1 MYFTIGQKI
10 IHPEYGEAIVRF
22 VGKER
27 VGLEFPDGQQALF
40 KKDDLNKS
48 PLDYDIAAAEGKTD
62 LPWPQS
68 TFIPDGEEEE
78 HYPGAHWQP
87 FVDDTGEILAKLPE
101 YLKSAREKNAL
112 GLLLKPERALPED
125 WTKGFAL
132 AWPSVQEGL
141 AIGIRIA
148 AGAHEIVSV
157 FPFTRGG
164 SQHQLTVKKVRV
176 WEDGLT
182 AQIDALFG
190 NAVLTF
196 FDTDFVANRGWYEA
210 GRSQE
215 FLLTGL
221 AYSARPAEIFEISIT
236 HSPDEIA
243 WFNQLPKTEGRELM
257 PEETLSLRGWG
268 FSCRSMMAIGM
279 NTVFAERFCR
289 LTHSPIFSGRT
300 VGAYVCEFCAIRRM
314 IWISKSVSLKESGKG
329 HSHRGLVTISRALS
343 GCRGF
348 CGARNQRTMTT
359 ADYGLGELS
368 FWQGGSVVDNPL

>member
-1 MYFTIGQKI
+1 MAFVIGRKI
-10 IHPEYGEAIVRF
+10 VHPEYGEAIVRF
-22 VGKER
+22 VGEER
-27 VGLEFPDGQQALF
+27 IGLEFPDGQQALF

-48 PLDYDIAAAEGKTD
+48 PLDYDMAAAEGKTD
-62 LPWPQS
+62 IPWPQS

-78 HYPGAHWQP
+78 HSPGAHWQP

-141 AIGIRIA
+141 AISIRIA
-148 AGAHEIVSV
+148 AGVHEIVSV

-210 GRSQE
+210 ECSQE

-221 AYSARPAEIFEISIT
+221 AYSARPAEIFEISVT
-236 HSPDEIA
+236 HSPDEVA
-243 WFNQLPKTEGRELM
+243 WFNQLLKSEEREPLQE
-257 PEETLSLRGWG
+257 EETLSLRGMAMLLPTDDGDWDEYSFRG
-268 FSCRSMMAIGM
+268 EVLQINPFSNFLGQNGWCVRVRVMRDMPDDLDL
-279 NTVFAERFCR
+279 E
-289 LTHSPIFSGRT
+289 
-300 VGAYVCEFCAIRRM
+300 IR
-314 IWISKSVSLKESGKG
+314 ITEKV
-329 HSHRGLVTISRALS
+329 
-343 GCRGF
+343 
-348 CGARNQRTMTT
+348 
-359 ADYGLGELS
+359 
-368 FWQGGSVVDNPL
+368 WQGTQPLRVGDDIEGTLWLQGFLWSTEPTDDDDG

>member
-1 MYFTIGQKI
+1 MAFVIGRKI
-10 IHPEYGEAIVRF
+10 VHPEYGEAIVRF

-27 VGLEFPDGQQALF
+27 IGLEFPDGQQALF
-40 KKDDLNKS
+40 KKDDLNKL
-48 PLDYDIAAAEGKTD
+48 PLDYDTAAAEGKTD

-68 TFIPDGEEEE
+68 TFIPDGEAEE
-78 HYPGAHWQP
+78 HYLGAHWQP

-221 AYSARPAEIFEISIT
+221 AYSARPAEFFEISIT

-257 PEETLSLRGWG
+257 PEETLSLRGTAILLPLNDGDRDEYSFRGEVLQADPFSDFLGQDGWRVRVRVLRDTPDDLDLEIRITERVWEGAQPPRVGDDIKGTLWLQG
-268 FSCRSMMAIGM
+268 FLWSTEPTDDDDG
-279 NTVFAERFCR
+279 
-289 LTHSPIFSGRT
+289 
-300 VGAYVCEFCAIRRM
+300 
-314 IWISKSVSLKESGKG
+314 
-329 HSHRGLVTISRALS
+329 
-343 GCRGF
+343 
-348 CGARNQRTMTT
+348 
-359 ADYGLGELS
+359 
-368 FWQGGSVVDNPL
+368 